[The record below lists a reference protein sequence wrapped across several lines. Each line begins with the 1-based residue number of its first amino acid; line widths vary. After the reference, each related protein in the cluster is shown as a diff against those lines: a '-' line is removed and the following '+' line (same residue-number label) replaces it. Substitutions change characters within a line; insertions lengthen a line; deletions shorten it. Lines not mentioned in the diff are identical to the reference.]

1 MFSFVKSKRVANIV
15 MEDYVIRMV
24 ENNGKDFASIKITAE
39 KPLPTNTIQNG
50 KIVDELK
57 FYEFMKEVV
66 QEWGIKNR
74 HVRFYVPHPLIIMRE
89 IDIPENVNKHEIK
102 QYITMEIGN
111 TIHFPFKN
119 PVFDLYDVPHE
130 NDVNKVT
137 VLAAPEEEI
146 IKYTQ
151 SFDDVKLKPVAVDVQ
166 SLGVYRYFLKTEKQ
180 LHLDK
185 VYLILELNLT
195 STNISIF
202 HQHKVEFLRYQ
213 PLSVSANE
221 WQPNAEQPIQWNFT
235 GDKTRLFGEME
246 DHLNEIERLMNF
258 YRFSLHQGEKAVTDM
273 IVLGDFPE
281 INKIIARIKQR
292 YDLPV
297 TTLTTEDVNV
307 RQIDSVFIPALGLA
321 LKGGK

>member
-1 MFSFVKSKRVANIV
+1 MFSFGKSKRVANIV
-15 MEDYVIRMV
+15 IEDYVIRMV

-39 KPLPTNTIQNG
+39 KPLPKNTIQNG
-50 KIVDELK
+50 KIVEELK

-74 HVRFYVPHPLIIMRE
+74 NVRFYVPHALIIMRE
-89 IDIPENVNKHEIK
+89 INIPENVNKNEIK

-119 PVFDLYDVPHE
+119 PVFDLYDVPLE
-130 NDVNKVT
+130 NEVNKVT

-146 IKYTQ
+146 IKYTEI
-151 SFDDVKLKPVAVDVQ
+151 FDDVKLKPVAVDVQ
-166 SLGVYRYFLKTEKQ
+166 SLGVYRYFLKQQVQ
-180 LHLDK
+180 LKSDK
-185 VYLILELNLT
+185 IYLILELNLT

-213 PLSVSANE
+213 PLNVSADD
-221 WQPNAEQPIQWNFT
+221 WQANGEQYLSWSFT
-235 GDKTRLFGEME
+235 GDETRLHGEME
-246 DHLNEIERLMNF
+246 DHLNEIERLMSF

-281 INKIIARIKQR
+281 INDIVARIKQR

-297 TTLTTEDVNV
+297 TTLTTEYVNV

>member
-1 MFSFVKSKRVANIV
+1 MMS
-15 MEDYVIRMV
+15 
-24 ENNGKDFASIKITAE
+24 
-39 KPLPTNTIQNG
+39 PT
-50 KIVDELK
+50 
-57 FYEFMKEVV
+57 
-66 QEWGIKNR
+66 
-74 HVRFYVPHPLIIMRE
+74 
-89 IDIPENVNKHEIK
+89 ID
-102 QYITMEIGN
+102 
-111 TIHFPFKN
+111 
-119 PVFDLYDVPHE
+119 
-130 NDVNKVT
+130 DVNKVT

-166 SLGVYRYFLKTEKQ
+166 SFMFICYFKTEEQ
-180 LHLDK
+180 LHPDK

-281 INKIIARIKQR
+281 INKIVARIKQR
-292 YDLPV
+292 YDLPSYY
-297 TTLTTEDVNV
+297 VN
-307 RQIDSVFIPALGLA
+307 
-321 LKGGK
+321 